1 MLARPNGSAAG
12 ERRKTF
18 LDGMSQAAST
28 VSVVTT
34 DGPAG
39 RSGVTVSAMSSV
51 SADEPTLLVCIHHR
65 SRTADAIIRNGIF
78 CVNLL
83 RDDQWLIS
91 ESFAGREKAR
101 VADKFACSAWTRQ
114 VTGAPRLVDPL
125 VAFDCR
131 LVASQRIGTHHVL
144 FGSVEDVYIG
154 PSGSPL
160 IYANRTYRTAA
171 RL

>member
-1 MLARPNGSAAG
+1 MERALNEVEAG
-12 ERRKTF
+12 EKRQSF
-18 LDGMSQAAST
+18 LAGMSQAAAT

-51 SADEPTLLVCIHHR
+51 SADEPTLLVCIHHL
-65 SRTADAIIRNGIF
+65 SETAGLIFRNGVF

-83 RDDQWLIS
+83 RDDQSLIS
-91 ESFAGREKAR
+91 ESFAGRRKPDLT
-101 VADKFACSAWTRQ
+101 DKFACSAWTNGA
-114 VTGAPRLVDPL
+114 TGAPRLADPL

-131 LVASQRIGTHHVL
+131 LVSSQRVGTHHVL
-144 FGSVEDVYIG
+144 FGAVADVYIG

-160 IYANRTYRTAA
+160 IYANRAYGTAA

>member
-1 MLARPNGSAAG
+1 MRSASDEIAVA
-12 ERRKTF
+12 ERRQSF
-18 LDGMSQAAST
+18 LAGMSQAAAT

-51 SADEPTLLVCIHHR
+51 SADEPTLLVCIHHQ
-65 SRTADAIIRNGIF
+65 SQTAAAILRNSVF

-83 RDDQWLIS
+83 RDDQSVIS
-91 ESFAGREKAR
+91 ESFAGRQKAML
-101 VADKFACSAWTRQ
+101 ADKFACSAWTSQ
-114 VTGAPRLVDPL
+114 ITGAPRLIDPL

-131 LVASQRIGTHHVL
+131 LLTSQRVGTHHVL
-144 FGSVEDVYIG
+144 LGAVEDVYIG

-160 IYANRTYRTAA
+160 IYANRAYGTAA